1 MDPFFGFWP
10 KPSLPIQ
17 SDASLLTRGLV
28 LLALG
33 TGAEEILHQVGDL
46 ITGIT
51 VLGVGNY
58 DLALSPQSGIVDS
71 DRCFVFAQPYDLG
84 TSRTVTVSISAPNS
98 IRVRAFLANGT
109 ASPLSRIALA
119 IYYEP

>member
-58 DLALSPQSGIVDS
+58 DLALSPESGIVDS

-109 ASPLSRIALA
+109 ASPLSRISIA